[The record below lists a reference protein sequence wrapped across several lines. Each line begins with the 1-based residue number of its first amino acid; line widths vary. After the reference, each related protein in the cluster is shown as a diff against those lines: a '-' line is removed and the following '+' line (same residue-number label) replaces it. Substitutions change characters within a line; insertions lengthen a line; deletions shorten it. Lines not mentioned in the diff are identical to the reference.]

1 MMINITKV
9 VSKNFIM
16 DFVAR
21 FQNLLGLNLV
31 SYEDMVDKGIK
42 QIQKELMVKEIKLK
56 WYRYEITQL
65 TNGAMAIMLYGD
77 EE

>member
-1 MMINITKV
+1 MINITKV

-42 QIQKELMVKEIKLK
+42 QIQKELEDKGIKLK

>member
-1 MMINITKV
+1 MINITKV

-16 DFVAR
+16 DIIAR
-21 FQNLLGLNLV
+21 FQNILGLNLV

-42 QIQKELMVKEIKLK
+42 QIQKELESKNIKLK